1 MLLRSKMQQENVHL
15 SSAAFISQYMEF
27 TAILISIRHILS
39 FCASSVSEVEGCDVA
54 MNLPLYQAVGD
65 GKIYLNQ

>member
-1 MLLRSKMQQENVHL
+1 MFICHQQL
-15 SSAAFISQYMEF
+15 SLGTTNDGSIYDFHS
-27 TAILISIRHILS
+27 ILIPICHIILS

-65 GKIYLNQ
+65 GK